1 MDFSQHMAYFKSN
14 KLNNFV
20 NIVNGYY
27 SLEMS
32 EIK

>member
-1 MDFSQHMAYFKSN
+1 MAYFKSN

-20 NIVNGYY
+20 NIINGYY
-27 SLEMS
+27 TLEMS